1 MNRNYWKQS
10 VQIPPDHDVISED
23 QVYDRLSTFQ
33 ENHEDYNI
41 GSCPAYDTITVS
53 AQSPF

>member
-1 MNRNYWKQS
+1 MNRNYLKQS

-53 AQSPF
+53 AQCPF